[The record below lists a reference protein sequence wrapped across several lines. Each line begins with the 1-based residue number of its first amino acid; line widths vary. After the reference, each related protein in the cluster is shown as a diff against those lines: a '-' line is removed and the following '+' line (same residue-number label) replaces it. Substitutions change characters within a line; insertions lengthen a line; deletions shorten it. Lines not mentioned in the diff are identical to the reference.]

1 MAEILPPNSETER
14 DEKDEET
21 IVADIIEDDEK
32 EPLTTKELRGW
43 YSYSFAVNF
52 F

>member
-1 MAEILPPNSETER
+1 MAENLPPNSETE
-14 DEKDEET
+14 KDEEK
-21 IVADIIEDDEK
+21 IVANIIEDDEK

-43 YSYSFAVNF
+43 YAYNFAVGF